1 MKTTAPTAA
10 APMAADNLKQPLA
23 QDTQQNA
30 LDLSSPNIQIIRSP
44 HKVNYSVVNNIG
56 IDDPRLDPTAL
67 AILLKRIR
75 KPDTWKLIPKA
86 LAKEMGKNIETIRK
100 YIRQLIKY
108 GYLVKRVFKNPLGQ
122 YAGHDYVLVEDGT
135 GVDLDIS
142 TELVL
147 VQEKGKIEACKPHGY
162 RKTEKAERGLSQH
175 GKVSNLINT
184 KKSNYRPK
192 QIQDLSPTP
201 QFSSEEEIDIWS
213 DSYSDSSQVEL
224 SSITQEPEPSKI
236 DSCETEQAK
245 APCTEAVPGVDEY
258 SAAAAEKTIVSTVK
272 PTRKERRS
280 ARHDATWVEFG
291 QQNGLWQSLEEL
303 QSFMAALYAHAVNN
317 PRLHTPSKWVES
329 EVQKTIERGTGT
341 HWTEYCAGLQVGTI
355 DQKPWA
361 DVHGNVNLSFRS
373 YIEQSKMG
381 ESGNST
387 SRAVELAA
395 QVLSNPFKAGLM
407 WNEYQRRLEREVA
420 EKAKCELLG
429 VTYDAPGVLKPK
441 PLIDNEA
448 TAQTQQLLRIDD
460 ASQVCQPVMESIAPA
475 LALEAEVESAES
487 LVGEAPWDAIA
498 EKMVAIEESQ
508 CQPVGIMEKME
519 RLREKM
525 GFSKPEV
532 TPLSDAYREPKPVDQ
547 VESKEFAAW
556 YNVVKAAHLVN
567 YSYSDPHCHAVV
579 VMADG
584 VTVLPWRDARDLL
597 AKS

>member
-1 MKTTAPTAA
+1 MTYCQT
-10 APMAADNLKQPLA
+10 
-23 QDTQQNA
+23 
-30 LDLSSPNIQIIRSP
+30 SQIIRAP
-44 HKVNYSVVNNIG
+44 HTENFFVAQNQVARDRRLSAKARAVLINLLTRPDNWAINIKFLCAEMCMGVV
-56 IDDPRLDPTAL
+56 AV
-67 AILLKRIR
+67 K
-75 KPDTWKLIPKA
+75 KA
-86 LAKEMGKNIETIRK
+86 LKELESC
-100 YIRQLIKY
+100 
-108 GYLVKRVFKNPLGQ
+108 GYLVRERLRDAIGRFNGSAHAIIESPVVKDDKTPSQPFSPSVQF
-122 YAGHDYVLVEDGT
+122 
-135 GVDLDIS
+135 S
-142 TELVL
+142 T
-147 VQEKGKIEACKPHGY
+147 
-162 RKTEKAERGLSQH
+162 
-175 GKVSNLINT
+175 VSIPT
-184 KKSNYRPK
+184 VSKSNTIRNTENNNYQNE
-192 QIQDLSPTP
+192 QILNLSPTP
-201 QFSSEEEIDIWS
+201 QFLSEEEIDVWS

-224 SSITQEPEPSKI
+224 TPITLEPEPSKI

-245 APCTEAVPGVDEY
+245 APCNETIPSVDEY
-258 SAAAAEKTIVSTVK
+258 SAAAAEKTIVSAVK

-329 EVQKTIERGTGT
+329 EVQKTIDRGTGT

-381 ESGNST
+381 ESSNST

-429 VTYDAPGVLKPK
+429 VTYDAPSVLKPK
-441 PLIDNEA
+441 PLIDSEA

-460 ASQVCQPVMESIAPA
+460 ASQVCQPVVESKPV
-475 LALEAEVESAES
+475 LALEAEVEASES

-498 EKMVAIEESQ
+498 EKMLAIEKSQ
-508 CQPVGIMEKME
+508 CQPAAPAATGIMEKME

-532 TPLSDAYREPKPVDQ
+532 TPLSDVYREPKPVDQ
-547 VESKEFAAW
+547 VEAVEFKAW
-556 YNVVKAAHLVN
+556 YDLVKAAGLVD
-567 YSYSDPHCHAVV
+567 YSYSDVRCHAIVV
-579 VMADG
+579 LVGGEA
-584 VTVLPWRDARDLL
+584 LPWRDARRLL
-597 AKS
+597 GGG